1 MYLLI
6 SQATN
11 TPSQIFTPVLFVPLY
26 TSHFA
31 VHDTLAPFTPIRA
44 KSHYLKDFS
53 KTALP
58 PLLVFKK
65 TNAII

>member
-11 TPSQIFTPVLFVPLY
+11 TLYQIFTPVLLVPLY

-31 VHDTLAPFTPIRA
+31 VDGTLFLLPLQLMP
-44 KSHYLKDFS
+44 KSPSWLFHLMGFG
-53 KTALP
+53 
-58 PLLVFKK
+58 
-65 TNAII
+65 

>member
-11 TPSQIFTPVLFVPLY
+11 TLYQIFTPVLFV
-26 TSHFA
+26 TVHASHCA
-31 VHDTLAPFTPIRA
+31 VDDTLAPFTPIRA

-53 KTALP
+53 KTALL
-58 PLLVFKK
+58 PL
-65 TNAII
+65 